1 MRIIFFIIFLR
12 VIGAGVLSYH
22 KSTILIDWVL
32 LNLNSVR
39 IELAFILDSWSLIF
53 SFTVSAITGAVL
65 LFSRSYMAQEKF
77 FLRFHILV
85 LLFVFSIILLIFSP
99 NLFSLLLGWDGL
111 GVTSY
116 LLVIYFQRRKS
127 YNAGSL
133 TAFTNRIGDVLIIVA
148 LSLSLILG
156 TWKFSL
162 WSIDSRIS
170 RVFIIIVVLAART
183 KRAQVPFS
191 AWLPAAIAAPTPVSS
206 LVHSSTLVTAGV
218 YLLAR
223 FRDIFIFRFNRGYL
237 LYLGSLTI
245 LLAGFRALW
254 EIDIKKIIALSTLSQ
269 LGLIFF
275 SLGLGL
281 YGATFIHLLSH
292 AYFKALLF
300 ITIGQ
305 IIHLS
310 ADYQD
315 LRKIGLSF
323 SLFPVS
329 LRFSLIANLSLC
341 GVPFIAGFYSKDYI
355 YELLS
360 LLNAY
365 RGAIGIFLL
374 AVSLTAIYT
383 FRLIYILT
391 LGPYQVSCIS
401 QSHDNDPYI
410 NSSIIILWPLA
421 ILGGAFLFWNLR
433 TVPLA
438 IVLPLEIKNSL
449 LVIFFISI
457 LYSVI
462 SSKFLFRLIS
472 SSWFWGWGIIWNL
485 PFLSSPIF
493 RFIRLFRGNI
503 SRKLDISWFYFLTLA
518 ATPKERTFLKDRL
531 LNNTQ
536 PLKSLLFLSFTLL
549 IVLLIVYLC
558 I

>member
-1 MRIIFFIIFLR
+1 
-12 VIGAGVLSYH
+12 
-22 KSTILIDWVL
+22 
-32 LNLNSVR
+32 
-39 IELAFILDSWSLIF
+39 
-53 SFTVSAITGAVL
+53 
-65 LFSRSYMAQEKF
+65 
-77 FLRFHILV
+77 
-85 LLFVFSIILLIFSP
+85 
-99 NLFSLLLGWDGL
+99 
-111 GVTSY
+111 
-116 LLVIYFQRRKS
+116 
-127 YNAGSL
+127 
-133 TAFTNRIGDVLIIVA
+133 
-148 LSLSLILG
+148 
-156 TWKFSL
+156 
-162 WSIDSRIS
+162 
-170 RVFIIIVVLAART
+170 
-183 KRAQVPFS
+183 
-191 AWLPAAIAAPTPVSS
+191 
-206 LVHSSTLVTAGV
+206 VTAGV

-410 NSSIIILWPLA
+410 NSSIIIL
-421 ILGGAFLFWNLR
+421 
-433 TVPLA
+433 
-438 IVLPLEIKNSL
+438 
-449 LVIFFISI
+449 
-457 LYSVI
+457 
-462 SSKFLFRLIS
+462 
-472 SSWFWGWGIIWNL
+472 
-485 PFLSSPIF
+485 
-493 RFIRLFRGNI
+493 
-503 SRKLDISWFYFLTLA
+503 
-518 ATPKERTFLKDRL
+518 
-531 LNNTQ
+531 
-536 PLKSLLFLSFTLL
+536 
-549 IVLLIVYLC
+549 
-558 I
+558 